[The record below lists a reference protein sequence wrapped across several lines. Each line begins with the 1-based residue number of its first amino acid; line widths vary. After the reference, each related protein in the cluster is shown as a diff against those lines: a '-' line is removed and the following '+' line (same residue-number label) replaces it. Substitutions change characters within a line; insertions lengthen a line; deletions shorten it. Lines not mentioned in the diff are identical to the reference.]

1 MKITD
6 FIPVLDWLPKYK
18 RSFFRGDLIAGLTVG
33 IMVIPQGMAYGMLA
47 ELPPIYGLYAS
58 LVPVFIYTLFGTSRH
73 LIIGATAIESLLV
86 GSGVAQFVTIGTP
99 EFVSTVFLLTTMV
112 GVIHILL
119 GIFRLGYLTNFLS
132 KPVLSGF
139 TSALAIII
147 IFNQLKHL
155 TGIDVGQTT
164 FIPTIVKDLF
174 QNISQT
180 NSIALIIGM
189 VGIFSLASFKAIS
202 KKIPDALIVLTVAIA
217 SVSYFN
223 LGETGLKILGEI
235 PQGLPAFQVP
245 TFDLELMKQLLPL
258 AFTIA
263 LISVLTTIA
272 NSKAILLQCKD
283 YDIKPNQEM
292 GALGMANLIGAFFQ
306 GYTVSGSFSRTFV
319 NYENGA
325 KTPLAGWVAVSIVAL
340 TLLFLTPLF
349 YHLPKAILA
358 SIIIVAVFNLVD
370 LKAAIKLWKTNRND
384 FCMLIVTFF
393 ATLLLGI
400 QFGILI
406 GVVLSLVMVL
416 FKSTKPHIAELARI
430 PGTNFYKNVN
440 RFTDH
445 IEDDVILIIRFDSPL
460 YFANVNH
467 FKDSLKEMVV
477 AKGEKLNLIVIN
489 TSGIGDIDSTAMSM
503 LFDLEQEFT
512 AQKIQLFF
520 SGMRGPVR
528 DTFHKSNFYD
538 KLGKDHFFLTV
549 NDAVNSFENKEINN
563 QANIVMESPFNEEEE

>member
-1 MKITD
+1 MKIAD

-58 LVPVFIYTLFGTSRH
+58 LVPVFIYSLFGTSRH

-86 GSGVAQFVTIGTP
+86 GSGVAQFATIGSP
-99 EFVSTVFLLTTMV
+99 EFISTVFMLTTMV
-112 GVIHILL
+112 GVIHLLL

-139 TSALAIII
+139 TSALAFII
-147 IFNQLKHL
+147 IFNQFKHL

-164 FIPTIVKDLF
+164 FIPTIVSDLF
-174 QNISQT
+174 ENCGQL
-180 NSIALIIGM
+180 NSIALIIGLM
-189 VGIFSLASFKAIS
+189 GIFSLVAIKAIS
-202 KKIPDALIVLTVAIA
+202 KKIPDALIVLVVAIA

-223 LGETGLKILGEI
+223 LGDTGLKVLGTI
-235 PQGLPAFQVP
+235 PEGLPTFQFP
-245 TFDLELMKQLLPL
+245 AWDIEMMKKLLPL

-263 LISVLTTIA
+263 MISVLTTIA
-272 NSKAILLQCKD
+272 NSKAILLKCKD

-292 GALGMANLIGAFFQ
+292 GALGMANFVGAFFQ
-306 GYTVSGSFSRTFV
+306 GYPVSGSFSRTFV

-325 KTPLAGWVAVSIVAL
+325 KTPLAGWIAVAIVAL

-358 SIIIVAVFNLVD
+358 SIIIVAVFKLVD
-370 LKAAIKLWKTNRND
+370 LNAAKRLWTTDRGD
-384 FCMLIVTFF
+384 FWMLIVTFF

-430 PGTNFYKNVN
+430 PGTKFYKNVN

-445 IEDDVILIIRFDSPL
+445 IEDGDKLIIRFDSPL

-467 FKDSLKEMVV
+467 FKDTLKEMVV
-477 AKGEKLNLIVIN
+477 EKGDQLNLVIIN

-503 LFDLEQEFT
+503 LFDLEEEFT
-512 AQKIQLFF
+512 TQNIKVFF
-520 SGMRGPVR
+520 TGMRGPVR

-538 KLGKDHFFLTV
+538 KLGKDHFFLSV
-549 NDAVNSFENKEINN
+549 SDAVNSFENQEVD
-563 QANIVMESPFNEEEE
+563 QQESIVMESPFNEEE